1 MGRYS
6 RVKGT
11 HLAVEIA
18 ERAGLP
24 LVMAGE
30 PHEQDYFDAHVKPL
44 LSHHGVL
51 EVGPVGGDRKAAL
64 IARARALLFPVQ
76 WDEPFG
82 LVMIEALLSGVPVLA
97 LQRGSVPEVIDD
109 GITGLIGDDATEL
122 VAGARIA
129 EKFFDRTRIA
139 RIARERWSAERMA
152 RDYLRLYR
160 DAAAEQ
166 LTAAD
171 AG

>member
-1 MGRYS
+1 
-6 RVKGT
+6 
-11 HLAVEIA
+11 
-18 ERAGLP
+18 
-24 LVMAGE
+24 
-30 PHEQDYFDAHVKPL
+30 
-44 LSHHGVL
+44 
-51 EVGPVGGDRKAAL
+51 
-64 IARARALLFPVQ
+64 VQ

-82 LVMIEALLSGVPVLA
+82 LVMIESLLSGVPVLA

-166 LTAAD
+166 LPAAD